1 MNGNGKITSEQF
13 LRFNEQLL
21 GLVRARVPL
30 DHGLRQMAGEMT
42 RGRLQ
47 NFTAS
52 VAEDL
57 ERGLQLS
64 DALEKFRPNVADY
77 YISLVRAGEKSG
89 SLAEI
94 LHHIITET
102 RRQID
107 HRRVLVTSLAYP
119 AMVAVMAAAILW
131 FICQMVTPRFVDI
144 FSQLGA
150 DLPLLTRV
158 VIKVFT
164 AIVQH
169 FIPLLI
175 LAALLIGGLAI
186 FFRSLRLRPFRDA
199 FLLHCPIIG
208 SLVYNDIAISFCRSL
223 GYLLT
228 RGVTMTD
235 ALVLTQSVVRNFIA
249 RQFVGDVR
257 EGVLRGESLSVAL
270 EDHPYLPPST
280 HWMIRLSEER
290 GDLDKTLLDIADFY
304 QVKNEQIRRTIGGM
318 VEPVIIFL
326 LGLVIGTIV
335 VSFYLPLFTIPRIL
349 R

>member
-1 MNGNGKITSEQF
+1 MNGSTKISSEQF

-30 DHGLRQMAGEMT
+30 DQGLRQMALEMG
-42 RGRLQ
+42 RGRSQ

-64 DALEKFRPNVADY
+64 AALEKFRPQVTDY
-77 YISLVRAGEKSG
+77 YLALVRAGETGG

-94 LHHIITET
+94 LHHIIGET
-102 RRQID
+102 RRQIE

-119 AMVAVMAAAILW
+119 AMVVVMAAAIFA
-131 FICQMVTPRFVDI
+131 FICEMVIPQFVDI
-144 FSQLGA
+144 FRQLGA
-150 DLPLLTRV
+150 DLPGLTRIFVSTYTV
-158 VIKVFT
+158 VTK
-164 AIVQH
+164 H
-169 FIPLLI
+169 FALFAVLAVLI
-175 LAALLIGGLAI
+175 AGGVVGL
-186 FFRSLRLRPFRDA
+186 FRSPTARPFRDA
-199 FLLHCPIIG
+199 LLLHSPVIS

-223 GYLLT
+223 GFLLT
-228 RGVTMTD
+228 RGVTMSD
-235 ALVLTQSVVRNFIA
+235 ALVLTQSVMRNVIA

-257 EGVLRGESLSVAL
+257 EGVERGESLSAAI
-270 EDHPYLPPST
+270 DQHPYLPPST

-304 QVKNEQIRRTIGGM
+304 QIRNEQLRRTIGGM
-318 VEPVIIFL
+318 VEPVVIFL
-326 LGLVIGTIV
+326 LGLAIGTMV
-335 VSFYLPLFTIPRIL
+335 VSFYLPLFTIPRII